1 VQSDTMLTV
10 DKMHTGKTKKK
21 KLRADAEY
29 RSISATLNNKA
40 EKSRKEG
47 FTCPNRSE

>member
-1 VQSDTMLTV
+1 MLTV
-10 DKMHTGKTKKK
+10 VKMHTGKTKKKKK

-40 EKSRKEG
+40 EKSRNEG